1 MHIAHR
7 TRSRCSIEMAN
18 ASSQSC
24 IGSSGGSSQVLHSFL
39 DVDLEA
45 DDVTGPSLG
54 ALRGNSRRPRFP
66 PY

>member
-1 MHIAHR
+1 MLHLSLVLVR
-7 TRSRCSIEMAN
+7 VE
-18 ASSQSC
+18 
-24 IGSSGGSSQVLHSFL
+24 VLHSFL

-45 DDVTGPSLG
+45 DNATGPGPG